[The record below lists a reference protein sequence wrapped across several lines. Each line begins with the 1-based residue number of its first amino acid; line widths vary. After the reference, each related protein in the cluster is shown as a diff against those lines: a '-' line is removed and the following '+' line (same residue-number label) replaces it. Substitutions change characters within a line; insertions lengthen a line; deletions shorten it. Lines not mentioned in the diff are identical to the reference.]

1 MKLNHQ
7 VAAEEAG
14 RTAEKIIRDR
24 MGLSRSM
31 IRKLKR
37 LSGVLVNGESV
48 YLNKRLREGD
58 SLSVDLRLPACTE
71 AQPQPIPLNIVY
83 EEDHLLVI
91 NKPENMLVHPLKH
104 EPENTLANAVLYH
117 YLQHDTEPVFRP
129 VTRLDRN
136 TTGLVVVAK
145 NAHAGFRLAQQLAA
159 GDLWREYCAVVHGLL
174 KPEHGSID
182 LPIGRVGGSNVKHAV
197 CPGGRRALTHYQAEN
212 YLAGATLVKLRLATG
227 RTHQI
232 RVHLSHIGHPLA
244 GDTLYGGRLE
254 GIARQAL
261 HCARIGFRH
270 PITGEVLDFA
280 APLPEDMRRLLKI

>member
-58 SLSVDLRLPACTE
+58 SLSVDLRLPVCTD
-71 AQPQPIPLNIVY
+71 APPQPIPLNIVF
-83 EEDHLLVI
+83 EDGHLLVI
-91 NKPENMLVHPLKH
+91 DKPENLLVHPLKH

-145 NAHAGFRLAQQLAA
+145 NAHAGFRLARQLAA
-159 GDLWREYCAVVHGLL
+159 GDLWREYYAVVHGLL
-174 KPEHGSID
+174 KPENGSID
-182 LPIGRVGGSNVKHAV
+182 LPIGRVGGSNVKHTV
-197 CPGGRRALTHYQAEN
+197 CPGGRPALTYYQVDK